1 MLDIL
6 LVDDEPSILLPVD
19 EALRAEG
26 YNTTT
31 ALDGLSAQAALSTRV
46 FDVVISDVRLPKVD
60 GFTLFKKVRHESPRT
75 RFIMMTAY
83 ATVPDAVGALKL
95 GAVDYLPKPFELDT
109 LLKLLERI
117 KREQELQQQFK
128 SQRLSPTPD
137 PADDALIGR
146 SPPMERLRELMAQ
159 LAQRDEP
166 VAITGERGTGKELV
180 AQALHQQG
188 PRAAGPFVVVN
199 CSSIPEGQH
208 EQELFGLDGVAQRQP
223 PRVLAAERGTLFID
237 DLESLSITAQARLLK
252 LLDSGYDTR
261 IITAVHEPLSELTES
276 GRLIEP
282 LARRLSALELRV
294 PALRERGGDLMLL
307 TEHLLRRFCAPS
319 SPPELSV
326 GALAAISA
334 YPFPGNVRELAQVIR
349 RAVVVSGGRR
359 VELSHLP
366 AELVGH
372 DGPVAEEPNETRPL
386 PEAVRAFEREY
397 VKRALQ
403 RTSGRKALAAQQLGI
418 SRKNLWEKLKG
429 YAITEEELGFRKSSK
444 ETEGEP

>member
-31 ALDGLSAQAALSTRV
+31 AFDGLSAQAALSTRV

-137 PADDALIGR
+137 QTDDALIGR

-159 LAQRDEP
+159 LAQLP
-166 VAITGERGTGKELV
+166 
-180 AQALHQQG
+180 
-188 PRAAGPFVVVN
+188 
-199 CSSIPEGQH
+199 
-208 EQELFGLDGVAQRQP
+208 
-223 PRVLAAERGTLFID
+223 
-237 DLESLSITAQARLLK
+237 
-252 LLDSGYDTR
+252 
-261 IITAVHEPLSELTES
+261 
-276 GRLIEP
+276 
-282 LARRLSALELRV
+282 ARRE
-294 PALRERGGDLMLL
+294 
-307 TEHLLRRFCAPS
+307 
-319 SPPELSV
+319 
-326 GALAAISA
+326 
-334 YPFPGNVRELAQVIR
+334 
-349 RAVVVSGGRR
+349 
-359 VELSHLP
+359 LP
-366 AELVGH
+366 A
-372 DGPVAEEPNETRPL
+372 D
-386 PEAVRAFEREY
+386 AVE
-397 VKRALQ
+397 KR
-403 RTSGRKALAAQQLGI
+403 R
-418 SRKNLWEKLKG
+418 
-429 YAITEEELGFRKSSK
+429 
-444 ETEGEP
+444 

>member
-6 LVDDEPSILLPVD
+6 LVDDEPSILLPVE

-26 YNTTT
+26 YTVTT
-31 ALDGLSAQAALSTRV
+31 ALDGLSAQAALSTKV
-46 FDVVISDVRLPKVD
+46 FDVMISDVKLPKVD

-75 RFIMMTAY
+75 RVIMMTAY
-83 ATVPDAVGALKL
+83 STVSDAVGALKQ

-117 KREQELQQQFK
+117 SREQQLSTQFK
-128 SQRLSPTPD
+128 TQRLAPTPSE
-137 PADDALIGR
+137 ADDALVGR
-146 SPPMERLRELMAQ
+146 SPPMEHLRGLVSQMAKS
-159 LAQRDEP
+159 DEP
-166 VAITGERGTGKELV
+166 VLITGERGTGKELV
-180 AQALHQQG
+180 AQALHQASS
-188 PRAAGPFVVVN
+188 RAGGPFVTVS
-199 CSSIPEGQH
+199 CSAIPEAQH
-208 EQELFGLDGVAQRQP
+208 ELELFGLEGVLQRTP
-223 PRVLAAERGTLFID
+223 PRMLSAEHGTLFID
-237 DLESLSITAQARLLK
+237 DVSELSIGAQARLLK
-252 LLDSGYDTR
+252 LLEAGYDAR
-261 IITAVHEPLSELTES
+261 IITATHRPLTDATATY
-276 GRLIEP
+276 RMIEP

-294 PALRERGGDLMLL
+294 PALRERGGDLMML

-334 YPFPGNVRELAQVIR
+334 YPFPGNVQELTQVIR

-366 AELVGH
+366 PEIVGH
-372 DGPVAEEPNETRPL
+372 DGPVAHEPNETRPL

-397 VKRALQ
+397 LKRALQ
-403 RTSGRKALAAQQLGI
+403 RTEGRKALAAQQLGI

-429 YAITEEELGFRKSSK
+429 YAITEEELGIPSRASK
-444 ETEGEP
+444 AGDR

>member
-95 GAVDYLPKPFELDT
+95 GAADYLPKPFELDT

-128 SQRLSPTPD
+128 SQRLSPAPEQHT
-137 PADDALIGR
+137 DALIGR
-146 SPPMERLRELMAQ
+146 SPPMERLRELLAQ
-159 LAQRDEP
+159 LAKRQEP
-166 VAITGERGTGKELV
+166 VLIAGECGTGKELV
-180 AQALHQQG
+180 AQALHQQSA
-188 PRAAGPFVVVN
+188 RAAGPFVVVN
-199 CSSIPEGQH
+199 CSSVPPGQH
-208 EQELFGLDGVAQRQP
+208 EQELFGVDGAAPSQL
-223 PRVLAAERGTLFID
+223 PRVTAAERGTLFID

-252 LLDSGYDTR
+252 LLERGYDVR
-261 IITAVHEPLSELTES
+261 VVSAVHEPLAELTEA

-319 SPPELSV
+319 SPPELSA

-403 RTSGRKALAAQQLGI
+403 RTAGRKAMAAQQLGI

-429 YAITEEELGFRKSSK
+429 YAITEEELGFKKSAK
-444 ETEGEP
+444 EREGEP

>member
-137 PADDALIGR
+137 QADEALIGR

-159 LAQRDEP
+159 LAQREEP

-282 LARRLSALELRV
+282 LARKLSALELRV